1 MSEWGML
8 LLVAFIALG
17 ATGRLTW
24 RQAGTVAFG
33 LTVIV
38 IAVVMVS
45 YSTTTPTD
53 KYIRSI
59 DATVYATGNP
69 ASDATPSAE
78 NLSGVQAATWSNT
91 DHSASATEAG
101 SGDSGGG
108 N

>member
-1 MSEWGML
+1 MTEWGML

-17 ATGRLTW
+17 ATDRLKW
-24 RQAGTVAFG
+24 RQAGAAALG

-38 IAVVMVS
+38 IAAVMVS
-45 YSTTTPTD
+45 YSTSTPQD

-69 ASDATPSAE
+69 ASDGTPSTE
-78 NLSGVQAATWSNT
+78 DLSGVQAATYGNT

-101 SGDSGGG
+101 SSGGG
-108 N
+108 G

>member
-8 LLVAFIALG
+8 LLCAYIALG

-24 RQAGTVAFG
+24 RQAGAAAFG

-38 IAVVMVS
+38 IALVMVS
-45 YSTTTPTD
+45 YSVTTPTD

-69 ASDATPSAE
+69 ASDATPSTE
-78 NLSGVQAATWSNT
+78 NLSGAQAATYSNT
-91 DHSASATEAG
+91 DHSAGATDAG
-101 SGDSGGG
+101 SSGSGGG